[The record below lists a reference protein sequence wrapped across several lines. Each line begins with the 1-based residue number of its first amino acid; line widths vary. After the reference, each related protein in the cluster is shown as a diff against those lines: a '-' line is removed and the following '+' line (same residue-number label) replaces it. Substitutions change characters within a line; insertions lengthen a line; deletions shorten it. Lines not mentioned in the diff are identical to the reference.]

1 MQENSMEIEEKKKR
15 MRKQAQKMPQE
26 TAHLPSASHYTGKQL
41 LSSQIIF
48 ANAA

>member
-1 MQENSMEIEEKKKR
+1 MEIEEKKKR
-15 MRKQAQKMPQE
+15 MRKQAHKLPQE

-48 ANAA
+48 VNTA

>member
-15 MRKQAQKMPQE
+15 MSKQAQKMPQE
-26 TAHLPSASHYTGKQL
+26 SERLPSASHYTEKQL

-48 ANAA
+48 VNTA